1 MTFRTLAIRR
11 LTIRSFALCAT
22 LMLAHAAVASA
33 QTVTLEFLD
42 GRVNLSAQ
50 NAPIRVILAEWAR
63 LGGTRIVNG
72 DRVTGAPV
80 TLELKNHPERDALDI
95 VLRGVPGYM
104 ITARQTAAAG
114 SSHFDRIMVLP
125 VATQARP
132 TSSVAAFTPPMPR
145 AIPDDDSDID
155 DDVEDITALRR
166 ADQEALRRAEE
177 LARQRA
183 LEQAGRVVGQPVLGD
198 QGAGPVIRQ
207 PTPFLPAPQPA
218 QVPTAGA
225 PPMPGQVARPSNP
238 FNTLPGSA
246 RPGEITTAPQENR
259 APNLPDEAER

>member
-1 MTFRTLAIRR
+1 MTFSTS
-11 LTIRSFALCAT
+11 TTRSVTTRSLILCAT
-22 LMLAHAAVASA
+22 LMLADAAVASA
-33 QTVTLEFLD
+33 QTVKLEFLN

-80 TLELKNHPERDALDI
+80 TIELKNQPERAALDI

-104 ITARQTAAAG
+104 ITARQTVGAG
-114 SSHFDRIMVLP
+114 TSSFDRIMVLP

-145 AIPDDDSDID
+145 AIPDEDPDT
-155 DDVEDITALRR
+155 DVEDITALRR

-183 LEQAGRVVGQPVLGD
+183 LEQAGRVVGQPVVGD
-198 QGAGPVIRQ
+198 RGNAPTIRQ
-207 PTPFLPAPQPA
+207 ATPFLPAPQPA
-218 QVPTAGA
+218 QTAP
-225 PPMPGQVARPSNP
+225 PPMPTPGQVTPRPSNP
-238 FNTLPGSA
+238 FTTLPGSS
-246 RPGEITTAPQENR
+246 RPGEVTPPPPQENR
-259 APNLPDEAER
+259 GPGVPNDER